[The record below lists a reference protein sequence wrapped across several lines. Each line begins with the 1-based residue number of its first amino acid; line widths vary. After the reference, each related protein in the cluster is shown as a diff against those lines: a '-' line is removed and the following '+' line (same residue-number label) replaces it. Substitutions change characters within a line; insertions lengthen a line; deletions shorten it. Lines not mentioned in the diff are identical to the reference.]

1 MSEETEKK
9 EGKKTEEQRF
19 EYRASEM
26 YYAGSLDFMY
36 ACRTGDAVF
45 SGAGLMFI
53 YGSIEEGKYFEDSS
67 EYFILKKLAYAF
79 MVFRSLE
86 KGEDCGD
93 YDISGL
99 FAPFGYAP
107 EKFLGFFR
115 KTGDDSTAVRRYLLE
130 VVNFLDSLSTYPE
143 KLRSVT
149 VEYLNT
155 WLSDFISVIGPYYDS
170 IREDGNL
177 GKLFSF
183 IIREPGT
190 LPDAMMK
197 MTVVFGRH
205 MGEIEEA
212 YTGDAEESFLN
223 TAVRYNNKPCFERLL
238 ELGTFSTDSIVSYP
252 TEDMKI
258 LEKLVELGVLLPGA
272 EEGRAAF
279 FHLISETD
287 PGEEMITAVL
297 HPSYFESCGKAER
310 TPLVAA
316 IRNAKFSPEKYR
328 LLVRGKNDVNSAT
341 DDGIPPLGY
350 AIATG
355 SREKVREVLKLGAHI
370 FFRDSD
376 GRNIPYILLAREIGR
391 PEDILYASPDILFG
405 DYSRDGLLPIHSI
418 LGNTSN
424 AGWLEKFRKTGEGI
438 ERGKTLWTLNE
449 DEESEGD
456 DEASV
461 KNSSDESAS
470 FML

>member
-9 EGKKTEEQRF
+9 ECKKSGEEGS
-19 EYRASEM
+19 EYGADEM
-26 YYAGSLDFMY
+26 SYAGSLDFIY
-36 ACRTGDAVF
+36 ACRTGDTVF
-45 SGAGLMFI
+45 TGAGLMFI
-53 YGSIEEGKYFEDSS
+53 YGSIEEGKYFENSS
-67 EYFILKKLAYAF
+67 DYLVMRKLAESFMAF
-79 MVFRSLE
+79 RRLA
-86 KGEDCGD
+86 KGEGCDD
-93 YDISGL
+93 FEREMR

-107 EKFLGFFR
+107 EEFLGFFR
-115 KTGDDSTAVRRYLLE
+115 KTGDDNTTIRRYLLG
-130 VVNFLDSLSTYPE
+130 VVNFIDSLSSYPDR
-143 KLRSVT
+143 LRSVM

-155 WLSDFISVIGPYYDS
+155 WLSDFIAVIGPYYDL
-170 IREDGNL
+170 IKKDGNL

-183 IIREPGT
+183 IISEPGT
-190 LPDAMMK
+190 LYDAMTK
-197 MTVVFGRH
+197 MTAVFGRH
-205 MGEIEEA
+205 MEEIEET
-212 YTGDAEESFLN
+212 YTGDAEDSFLN
-223 TAVRYNNKPCFERLL
+223 TAVRYDNKSCFERLL
-238 ELGTFSTDSIVSYP
+238 AWETLPADSIVSYP

-258 LEKLVELGVLLPGA
+258 LEKLIELGVLLPGT

-279 FHLISETD
+279 FSLISETN
-287 PGEEMITAVL
+287 PSEEIITAVL
-297 HPSYFESCGKAER
+297 HPSYFESGGKAEK

-328 LLVRGKNDVNSAT
+328 LLVRGKDDVNSAT

-424 AGWLEKFRKTGEGI
+424 AGWLEKFRKTGDGI

-449 DEESEGD
+449 DEESISAE
-456 DEASV
+456 EISV
-461 KNSSDESAS
+461 GRSRLTRAAD
-470 FML
+470 